1 MDDKKRGTPEKRERV
16 TSNNQPMKCKQ
27 HKLGC
32 IGIGGGC
39 YLLMHQNCMK
49 GGEKWVGYILLSL
62 STNNIIKLGNISYKH
77 SL

>member
-27 HKLGC
+27 HTLGC
-32 IGIGGGC
+32 IGIGGC

-49 GGEKWVGYILLSL
+49 GGRNGLDIYRTMFYLFQQI
-62 STNNIIKLGNISYKH
+62 T
-77 SL
+77 

>member
-27 HKLGC
+27 HTLGC

-49 GGEKWVGYILLSL
+49 GGEKWVGYILCS
-62 STNNIIKLGNISYKH
+62 ISFNK
-77 SL
+77 